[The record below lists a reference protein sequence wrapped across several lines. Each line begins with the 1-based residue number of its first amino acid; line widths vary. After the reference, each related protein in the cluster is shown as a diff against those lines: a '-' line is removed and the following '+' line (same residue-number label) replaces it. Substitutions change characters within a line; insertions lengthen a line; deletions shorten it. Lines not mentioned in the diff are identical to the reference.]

1 MVSSYS
7 KFNPLQA
14 LKKALHSDTIDRDKE
29 NPHSFNIRR
38 EKEEAYES
46 IKRGTSMVPLEKIIG
61 SVGRYH
67 DFDNQFK
74 TKSTKMDER
83 LASILGAMKAGK
95 GMPPISLYQIK
106 DEFFILDGHH
116 RFQAAKILRHTDI
129 RSHILELLPSKNT
142 LENMLYREKTEFRDK
157 AGLTHRIDL
166 TELGQFDH
174 LEKQISDHQTFLIKE
189 EAYEEVSYKDAA
201 RNWYTTIYQP
211 LATIISESN
220 LVRSFPD
227 RTVDDLYLY
236 ISIHQWEIG
245 KKRKYGIGV
254 DQLIPKDMEEFRK
267 KMASHKDKE
276 KKYPEMRPEMTVF
289 ILLNVDGRHEKRIFD
304 KLLALDEV
312 KEVHSVHGSIDLIV
326 KVKLVRDLLSS
337 DGELITEFI
346 LGSIRKWNGINSTQ
360 TLIPGISKVKREDH
374 CLI

>member
-1 MVSSYS
+1 MGSSFS
-7 KFNPLQA
+7 KFKPLQA
-14 LKKALHSDTIDRDKE
+14 LKNAFNGGNTDSDKE

-38 EKEEAYES
+38 DKEEAYES
-46 IKRGTSMVPLEKIIG
+46 IKRGTSMVPLDKIVG

-74 TKSTKMDER
+74 TKSTRTDER
-83 LASILGAMKAGK
+83 LESILTAMKAGK
-95 GMPPISLYQIK
+95 KMPPISLYQIK
-106 DEFFILDGHH
+106 DDFFILDGHH
-116 RFQAAKILRHTDI
+116 RFQAAKRLGYSDI
-129 RSHILELLPSKNT
+129 RSCILELLPSKNT

-174 LEKQISDHQTFLIKE
+174 LEKQISDHQTFLVKE
-189 EAYEEVSYKDAA
+189 RSLKEVSYKEAA
-201 RNWYTTIYQP
+201 RDWYATIYKP
-211 LATIISESN
+211 LSMIIDESN
-220 LVRSFPD
+220 LARSFPD

-236 ISIHQWEIG
+236 ISIHQWEMG

-267 KMASHKDKE
+267 EMAKHKE

-289 ILLNVDGRHEKRIFD
+289 ILLNVEGKHETRIFE
-304 KLLALDEV
+304 KLLSLDQV

-346 LGSIRKWNGINSTQ
+346 LSTIRQWNGVTSTQ
-360 TLIPGISKVKREDH
+360 TLIPGVSKVKREDH